1 MKKQLIAVLLV
12 AFMGMGRLT
21 AQEKD
26 SVTNLPS
33 VIVTSLSSGTV
44 VNAEIDKAFKK
55 TFPKAQNLKWYSVN
69 KYYLVKFIENDIKH
83 QTLFTKKG
91 YMKYDISYGTEMLL
105 PTVLRTKVKETY
117 DEYDISRVANV
128 KEAGRSIWVINL
140 DNTKHFI
147 LVRMEEEDM
156 EEVQR
161 LVKN

>member
-1 MKKQLIAVLLV
+1 MKKQLTAVLLV

-33 VIVTSLSSGTV
+33 VIVSSLSSATV
-44 VNAEIDKAFKK
+44 VNQEIDRVFKK

-91 YMKYDISYGTEMLL
+91 DMKYDISYGTENLL
-105 PTVLRTKVKETY
+105 PKVLRTKVKDAY

-128 KEAGRSIWVINL
+128 KEAGRSIWVVNL
-140 DNTKHFI
+140 DNTKHLI

>member
-1 MKKQLIAVLLV
+1 MKKQLLAVLLV
-12 AFMGMGRLT
+12 AILGTGRLT

-44 VNAEIDKAFKK
+44 VNQEIDKVFKK

-83 QTLFTKKG
+83 QSLFTKKG
-91 YMKYDISYGTEMLL
+91 VMKYDISYGTEKLL
-105 PTVLRTKVKETY
+105 PTILRTKVKVAY

-128 KEAGRSIWVINL
+128 KEAGRSIWVVNL
-140 DNTKHFI
+140 DNIKHFI